1 MGSGNTGAA
10 MALSCMGAAYSLIIL
25 TTAFTNKY
33 PHSSFVPKGWNAQAA
48 AKQNKVEILRGNLIP
63 K

>member
-10 MALSCMGAAYSLIIL
+10 MALSSIGALYSLVIL

-33 PHSSFVPKGWNAQAA
+33 PHSSFVPQGWNAQAA
-48 AKQNKVEILRGNLIP
+48 AKKGNIEILRGNIIP